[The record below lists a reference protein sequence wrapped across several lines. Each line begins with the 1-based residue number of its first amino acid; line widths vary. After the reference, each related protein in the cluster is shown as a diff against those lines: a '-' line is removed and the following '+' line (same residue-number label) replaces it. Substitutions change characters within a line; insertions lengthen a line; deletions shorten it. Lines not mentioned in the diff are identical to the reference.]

1 MIFGGKSRICVAY
14 MQHKRIYY
22 LSIPASTILIG
33 IFVTSEIST
42 SLINSVLNELIKKKS
57 SKDGVKFTSS
67 KLASALDLPR
77 SSIFRLIHP
86 DKEKRM
92 TNPTI
97 GTLIKIVEFFKA
109 DGINVSIDDF
119 VGIKKTVNVQDQEL
133 GLLRHSITMPVYTL
147 DGSVDKGSSTITI
160 NVDDT
165 NNNFVALLTEEDMK
179 PIFKKGS
186 VFIVNKDLLP
196 EDENLVGITFDKK
209 NPILIGKLHKKN
221 NKLTIS
227 LFDKKSTEIDLLIK
241 TNYDIIG
248 VVVQI
253 IAKT

>member
-1 MIFGGKSRICVAY
+1 M
-14 MQHKRIYY
+14 
-22 LSIPASTILIG
+22 
-33 IFVTSEIST
+33 TSEIST

-57 SKDGVKFTSS
+57 KQDGVKFTSS

-86 DKEKRM
+86 DKDKRM

-97 GTLIKIVEFFKA
+97 GTLIKIVEFFQA

-119 VGIKKTVNVQDQEL
+119 VGIKKTVNVQDQVSS
-133 GLLRHSITMPVYTL
+133 LLSHSITMPVYAL
-147 DGSVDKGSSTITI
+147 DSLDKEISTITLH
-160 NVDDT
+160 VDNID
-165 NNNFVALLTEEDMK
+165 NNFIALLTEEDMK

-186 VFIVNKDLLP
+186 VFIVNKDIYP
-196 EDENLVGITFDKK
+196 EDENLIGIIIDKK
-209 NPILIGKLHKKN
+209 NPVLIGKLNKKN
-221 NKLTIS
+221 NELSIS
-227 LFDKKSTEIDLLIK
+227 LFDKKSTKIDLLA